1 MVVCVCVLIR
11 FVCFFCLKRNLK
23 QNVEVKKLRK
33 KKHSKKNTMSFFN
46 ENTLAEKTQQT
57 KDTPF
62 KKKDDDDD
70 AKMIEK

>member
-23 QNVEVKKLRK
+23 QNVEEKKLRK
-33 KKHSKKNTMSFFN
+33 KKHLRKNTMSFFN
-46 ENTLAEKTQQT
+46 ENTAEKALADKRYT
-57 KDTPF
+57 K